1 MKFKQRSMET
11 VKNIIQYF
19 VTFFLLLSFVFL
31 AIITGLNL
39 LSNSAYKKFV
49 KGNKI
54 YVRRKNANK
63 IK

>member
-1 MKFKQRSMET
+1 MKIKQRSIET
-11 VKNIIQYF
+11 FKNIIQYF

-31 AIITGLNL
+31 AIVTGLNL

-54 YVRRKNANK
+54 YARRKGANSNK
-63 IK
+63 

>member
-1 MKFKQRSMET
+1 MKLKQRSMET

-63 IK
+63 TK

>member
-1 MKFKQRSMET
+1 MKLKQRSVET